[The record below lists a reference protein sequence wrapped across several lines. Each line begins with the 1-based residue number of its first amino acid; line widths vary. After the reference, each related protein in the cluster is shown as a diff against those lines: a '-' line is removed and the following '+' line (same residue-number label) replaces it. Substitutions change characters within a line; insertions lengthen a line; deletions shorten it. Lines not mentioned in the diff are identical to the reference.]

1 MNVIL
6 NFSYIRPS
14 FFEGIARLFDF
25 CGILQIYSDDIFLSE
40 TSEVDST
47 IDLQI
52 IGEDMRIAMQL
63 FANEL

>member
-25 CGILQIYSDDIFLSE
+25 CNTLQIYNDDILSKANE
-40 TSEVDST
+40 EDST

-63 FANEL
+63 FTNEL